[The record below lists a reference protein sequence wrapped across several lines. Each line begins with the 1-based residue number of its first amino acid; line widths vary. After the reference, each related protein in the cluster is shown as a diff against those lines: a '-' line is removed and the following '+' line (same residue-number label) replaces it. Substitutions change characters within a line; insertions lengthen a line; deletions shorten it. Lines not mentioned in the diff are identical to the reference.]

1 MAGADR
7 PDIDRLYGRRRGPR
21 LRAGRQALMDR
32 LLPELQI
39 DVPAESAPGA
49 PGAIDPRALFAAPV
63 EDFWL
68 EIGFGGGEH
77 LAAQAAAH
85 PDIGLIGCEPFV
97 NGVARLIARIDEA
110 GLANIRLH
118 PDDARPLIAA
128 LPDACLG
135 RVFILFPDPW
145 PKARHHKRRLVTTA
159 LLDALA
165 RVMADGAELRLAT
178 DHGGY
183 ARWMLARLIAHPA
196 FAWTARRPGDWRD
209 RPPDWPATRYETKA
223 QARGQPGIFMRFQ
236 RRARA

>member
-32 LLPELQI
+32 LLPELRI
-39 DVPAESAPGA
+39 DVPADAA
-49 PGAIDPRALFAAPV
+49 PGAIDPRALFAAPMDQV
-63 EDFWL
+63 WL

-85 PDIGLIGCEPFV
+85 PGIGFIGCEPFV

-118 PDDARPLIAA
+118 PDDARPLLAA
-128 LPDACLG
+128 LPDACVG

-165 RVMADGAELRLAT
+165 RVMT
-178 DHGGY
+178 T
-183 ARWMLARLIAHPA
+183 P
-196 FAWTARRPGDWRD
+196 TCRRFRSRRRRSAP
-209 RPPDWPATRYETKA
+209 RP
-223 QARGQPGIFMRFQ
+223 
-236 RRARA
+236 

>member
-39 DVPAESAPGA
+39 DVPADAA
-49 PGAIDPRALFAAPV
+49 PGAIDPRALFAAPMKDV
-63 EDFWL
+63 WL

-85 PDIGLIGCEPFV
+85 PGVGFVGCEPFV
-97 NGVARLIARIDEA
+97 NGVARLIARIDDA
-110 GLANIRLH
+110 GLANIRIH

-128 LPDACLG
+128 LPDACVG

-165 RVMADGAELRLAT
+165 RVTADGAELRLAT

-183 ARWMLARLIAHPA
+183 ARWMLARLLGHPA

-223 QARGQPGIFMRFQ
+223 RARGRPGIFLRFQ